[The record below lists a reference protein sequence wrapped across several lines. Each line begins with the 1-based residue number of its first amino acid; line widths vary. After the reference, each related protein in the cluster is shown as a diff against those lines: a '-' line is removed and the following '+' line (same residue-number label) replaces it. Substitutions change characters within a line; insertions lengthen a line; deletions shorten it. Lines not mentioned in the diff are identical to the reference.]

1 MRNIAIILAG
11 GMGSRMGGGMPKQ
24 LLPLANGQTILEHS
38 VAAFEQAEC
47 IDEIGI
53 VMHPDYIAR
62 AEEMLLRNG
71 WQKVAFIIGG
81 GKERRESSMRAIEQV
96 YANVELR
103 MKNDEGANNLATLQ
117 PINSFNKFN
126 NASTHQ
132 RINASTSSTTNQP
145 INQSTNQPTTNILLH
160 DAARPFV
167 SQRIIS
173 DVCEALTQHEAVT
186 VAIPATDT
194 MYTVGEYSNGAAPA
208 GTDISKVDS
217 ARELFVQDIPL
228 RSTLMCAQT
237 PQAFR
242 LDVIARAYAL
252 AQQDPTGQS
261 TDDCGVVR
269 RYLPDIPIYIV
280 PGDSANRKITY
291 REDIEGKQI

>member
-11 GMGSRMGGGMPKQ
+11 GTGSRMGGGMPKQ
-24 LLPLANGQTILEHS
+24 LLPLADGQTILEHS

-71 WQKVAFIIGG
+71 WQKVAFIISG
-81 GKERRESSMRAIEQV
+81 GKERRESSMRAIERV
-96 YANVELR
+96 NAELR
-103 MKNDEGANNLATLQ
+103 MKNDEGADTPSHQ
-117 PINSFNKFN
+117 PINSFNRLN
-126 NASTHQ
+126 HQ
-132 RINASTSSTTNQP
+132 STNQP
-145 INQSTNQPTTNILLH
+145 INQSTNILLH

-173 DVCEALTQHEAVT
+173 DVCKALTQHEVVT

-194 MYTVGEYSNGAAPA
+194 MYTVGEFFHSAK
-208 GTDISKVDS
+208 DDS
-217 ARELFVQDIPL
+217 DLDKGNSTGELFVQDIPL

-252 AQQDPTGQS
+252 AQQDPNWQS

-269 RYLPDIPIYIV
+269 RYLPDTAIYIV

-291 REDIEGKQI
+291 REDI

>member
-24 LLPLANGQTILEHS
+24 LLPLADGQTILEHS

-103 MKNDEGANNLATLQ
+103 MKNDEGANTPSHQ
-117 PINSFNKFN
+117 PINPFNKFN
-126 NASTHQ
+126 HASTNQ
-132 RINASTSSTTNQP
+132 PINASTSSTTHQP
-145 INQSTNQPTTNILLH
+145 INSSTHQPTTNILLH

-173 DVCEALTQHEAVT
+173 DVCEALKQHEAVT

-194 MYTVGEYSNGAAPA
+194 MYTVDEYSNGAALA
-208 GTDISKVDS
+208 GADISKVNS
-217 ARELFVQDIPL
+217 AGELFVRDIPL

-269 RYLPDIPIYIV
+269 RYLPDTPIYIV

-291 REDIEGKQI
+291 REDIEGKKI

>member
-24 LLPLANGQTILEHS
+24 LLPLADGQTILEHS
-38 VAAFEQAEC
+38 VATFEQAEC

-71 WQKVAFIIGG
+71 WQKVAFIIDG
-81 GKERRESSMRAIEQV
+81 GKERCESSMRAIEQV

-103 MKNDEGANNLATLQ
+103 MKNDEGADTPSHQ
-117 PINSFNKFN
+117 PINPFNKFN
-126 NASTHQ
+126 HASTNQ
-132 RINASTSSTTNQP
+132 RINASTH
-145 INQSTNQPTTNILLH
+145 QPTTNILLH

-173 DVCEALTQHEAVT
+173 DVCEALKQHEAVT

-194 MYTVGEYSNGAAPA
+194 MYTVGEYSNGAAPTGA
-208 GTDISKVDS
+208 DISKVNS
-217 ARELFVQDIPL
+217 AGELFVRDIPL

-252 AQQDPTGQS
+252 AQQDPNWQS

-269 RYLPDIPIYIV
+269 RYLPDTPIYIV
-280 PGDSANRKITY
+280 PGESANRKITY

>member
-11 GMGSRMGGGMPKQ
+11 GMGSRMGCGMPKQ
-24 LLPLANGQTILEHS
+24 LLPLADGQTILEHS

-53 VMHPDYIAR
+53 VMHPAYIAR

-71 WQKVAFIIGG
+71 WQKVAFITGG

-96 YANVELR
+96 NAELR
-103 MKNDEGANNLATLQ
+103 MKNDECADTPSHQ
-117 PINSFNKFN
+117 PINSFNRLN
-126 NASTHQ
+126 HASTNQ
-132 RINASTSSTTNQP
+132 PINPSTSSTTHQP
-145 INQSTNQPTTNILLH
+145 INLSTNQPTTNILLH

-173 DVCEALTQHEAVT
+173 DVCKALTQHEAVT

-194 MYTVGEYSNGAAPA
+194 MYMVGEYSNGAAQA
-208 GTDISKVDS
+208 GADVTMGRS
-217 ARELFVQDIPL
+217 AGELFVQDIPL

-252 AQQDPTGQS
+252 AQQDPNWQS

-269 RYLPDIPIYIV
+269 RYLPDTPIYIV

-291 REDIEGKQI
+291 REDMEGKQI

>member
-24 LLPLANGQTILEHS
+24 LLPLADGQTILEHS
-38 VAAFEQAEC
+38 VAAFEQVEC

-103 MKNDEGANNLATLQ
+103 MKNDEGAENLATPQ
-117 PINSFNKFN
+117 PINPFNKFN
-126 NASTHQ
+126 HASTHQ
-132 RINASTSSTTNQP
+132 PINASTSSTTHQH
-145 INQSTNQPTTNILLH
+145 INASTHQPTTNILLH

-173 DVCEALTQHEAVT
+173 DVCKALTQHEAVT

-194 MYTVGEYSNGAAPA
+194 MYTIDG
-208 GTDISKVDS
+208 D
-217 ARELFVQDIPL
+217 FVQDIPL

-269 RYLPDIPIYIV
+269 RYLPDTPIYIV

-291 REDIEGKQI
+291 REDI

>member
-11 GMGSRMGGGMPKQ
+11 GTGSRMGGGMPKQ
-24 LLPLANGQTILEHS
+24 LLPLADGQTILEHS
-38 VAAFEQAEC
+38 VAAFEQAKC

-103 MKNDEGANNLATLQ
+103 MKNDEGADNLATHQ
-117 PINSFNKFN
+117 PINPFDKFN
-126 NASTHQ
+126 HASTNQ
-132 RINASTSSTTNQP
+132 PINAATSSTTNQQ
-145 INQSTNQPTTNILLH
+145 INPSTHQSTTNILLH

-173 DVCEALTQHEAVT
+173 DVCKALTQHEAVT

-194 MYTVGEYSNGAAPA
+194 MYTIDG
-208 GTDISKVDS
+208 D
-217 ARELFVQDIPL
+217 FVRDIPT
-228 RSTLMCAQT
+228 RSALMCAQT

-261 TDDCGVVR
+261 TDDCGVVH
-269 RYLPDIPIYIV
+269 RYLPDTPIYIV

-291 REDIEGKQI
+291 REDI

>member
-24 LLPLANGQTILEHS
+24 LLPLADGQTILEHS

-81 GKERRESSMRAIEQV
+81 GKERRESSINAVRKIEQQMGKFDGGATICGQSV
-96 YANVELR
+96 NV
-103 MKNDEGANNLATLQ
+103 
-117 PINSFNKFN
+117 
-126 NASTHQ
+126 
-132 RINASTSSTTNQP
+132 
-145 INQSTNQPTTNILLH
+145 LLH

-167 SQRIIS
+167 SRRIIE
-173 DVCEALTQHEAVT
+173 DVCKALTRHEAVT

-194 MYTVGEYSNGAAPA
+194 MYT
-208 GTDISKVDS
+208 TDGD
-217 ARELFVQDIPL
+217 FVQDIPL
-228 RSTLMCAQT
+228 RFTLMCAQT

-252 AQQDPTGQS
+252 AQQDPNWQS

-269 RYLPDIPIYIV
+269 RYLPDTPIYIV

-291 REDIEGKQI
+291 REDMEGKQI